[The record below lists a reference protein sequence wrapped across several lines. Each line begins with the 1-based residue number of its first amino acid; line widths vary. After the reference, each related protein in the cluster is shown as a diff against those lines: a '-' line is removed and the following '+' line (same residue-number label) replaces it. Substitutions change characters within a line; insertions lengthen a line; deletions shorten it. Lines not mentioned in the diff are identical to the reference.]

1 MTRRSQLTNL
11 TWQGKVYCPLNATF
25 SSVRVLMITA
35 EHIESLVECGTWQ
48 GEVYWPTWHDKAK
61 YIFNLTWQGEVYW
74 PTCHDKAKYID
85 LPDMTRRSILTYL
98 TWQGEVYWPIWHEK
112 AKYIDL
118 PDMTRRSILTYL
130 TWQGEYIDLPDMTR
144 RSILI
149 YLTWWTNWSTFSSD
163 KGCSRNTES
172 SSITFLIVNG
182 ISLFIYVLILEINYI
197 LLGIFLHI
205 FKPDKLYVRVIS

>member
-85 LPDMTRRSILTYL
+85 LPVMTRRSILTYL
-98 TWQGEVYWPIWHEK
+98 TWQGEVYWPTWPDK
-112 AKYIDL
+112 AN
-118 PDMTRRSILTYL
+118 ILTYL
-130 TWQGEYIDLPDMTR
+130 TWQGEVY
-144 RSILI
+144 
-149 YLTWWTNWSTFSSD
+149 WSTWHGEPTDQPSPRTRDAPGTLRALQSPF
-163 KGCSRNTES
+163 
-172 SSITFLIVNG
+172 
-182 ISLFIYVLILEINYI
+182 
-197 LLGIFLHI
+197 
-205 FKPDKLYVRVIS
+205 